1 MCALIMSN
9 LEKSVPLTWFVLYT
23 AARAEKKVEARL
35 REMGV
40 ETYLPIHRIRRKWSD
55 RMKTVDLPLF
65 NSYVFVR
72 CPEYQLR
79 KLLLVY
85 GVTRIVYYLQR
96 PAVVREEEIEA
107 VKEFLKI
114 AEGKDIIYEG
124 DQVEI
129 IGGALKDKSGRVL
142 KVDKNRVTLFL
153 EELGAKIYVSLSEV
167 NKLNK
172 D

>member
-1 MCALIMSN
+1 MSE
-9 LEKSVPLTWFVLYT
+9 LEKSVPLNWFVLYT
-23 AARAEKKVEARL
+23 AARAEKKVEMRI

-40 ETYLPIHRIRRKWSD
+40 EVYLPIHRIRRKWSD
-55 RMKTVDLPLF
+55 RMKIVELPLF

-72 CPEYQLR
+72 CTEFQLR
-79 KLLLVY
+79 KLPLVY
-85 GVTRIVYYLQR
+85 GVARIVYYLQR
-96 PAVVREEEIEA
+96 PAVVRDEEIVA
-107 VKEFLKI
+107 IREFLKI
-114 AEGKDIIYEG
+114 AEDKEVIYEG
-124 DQVEI
+124 DHVEI
-129 IGGALKDKSGRVL
+129 VAGALREKSGKVL

>member
-1 MCALIMSN
+1 MCALIKSN
-9 LEKSVPLTWFVLYT
+9 LEKSVPLNWFVLYT

-35 REMGV
+35 REMSV

-55 RMKTVDLPLF
+55 RMKVVDLPLF

-72 CPEYQLR
+72 CPEHQLR

-96 PAVVREEEIEA
+96 PAVVRDEEIEA
-107 VKEFLKI
+107 VKEFLRI
-114 AEGKDIIYEG
+114 AEGKEVIYEG
-124 DQVEI
+124 DSVEI
-129 IGGALKDKSGRVL
+129 VGGALREKKGKVL

>member
-1 MCALIMSN
+1 MIMSD
-9 LEKSVPLTWFVLYT
+9 LEKSVPLKPWFVLYT

-40 ETYLPIHRIRRKWSD
+40 EAFLPIHRIRRKWSD
-55 RMKTVDLPLF
+55 RMKVVDLPLF

-72 CPEYQLR
+72 CSEHQLR

-96 PAVVREEEIEA
+96 PAVVRDEEIEA
-107 VKEFLKI
+107 VKEFLRI
-114 AEGKDIIYEG
+114 AEGKEVIYEG
-124 DQVEI
+124 DSVEI
-129 IGGALKDKSGRVL
+129 VGGALREKKGKVL
-142 KVDKNRVTLFL
+142 KVDKNHVTLFL

-172 D
+172 E